1 MILLSL
7 NAIHGFAGDP
17 RGHPG
22 MRSSLWSL
30 AGCNWFKCYRYFNAG
45 LQGPYNGGRYV
56 WDRRISGDIKR
67 DEIVIANFTRHGPA
81 LLGVFVIFFVAD
93 ARL

>member
-1 MILLSL
+1 MRHVVVCHLSVDYL
-7 NAIHGFAGDP
+7 EA
-17 RGHPG
+17 RPG
-22 MRSSLWSL
+22 MRSSPWSL
-30 AGCNWFKCYRYFNAG
+30 AGRNWFKCYRYFNAG

-67 DEIVIANFTRHGPA
+67 DEMVIANFTRHGPA